1 MGVRLSGAA
10 AATAVAVALAA
21 PGTARAQE
29 QCLFQGVK
37 ASGATVNKV
46 ERSLLCL
53 TNLHRAR
60 NGLGALKRD
69 TRLGAAAR
77 AHSADMVARDYFDHV
92 SPEGTG
98 PSDRARAAGYPGG
111 AGENLAAI
119 GGKATAFALFDGW
132 RRSAGHNQNM
142 LNPPYTTAGMGVAPG
157 FPGRS
162 GAGATGTQL
171 FGFAAANTG
180 DTALDLY
187 ASSAKCAK
195 AKMRKLKAKSKRKRS
210 AARRDVRR
218 RCRAL

>member
-1 MGVRLSGAA
+1 M
-10 AATAVAVALAA
+10 
-21 PGTARAQE
+21 
-29 QCLFQGVK
+29 
-37 ASGATVNKV
+37 

-77 AHSADMVARDYFDHV
+77 AHSADMVARNYFDHFT
-92 SPEGTG
+92 PEGTS

-111 AGENLAAI
+111 AGENLAAL
-119 GGKATAFALFDGW
+119 GGGATAFALFDGW

-142 LNPPYTTAGMGVAPG
+142 LNPPYVTAGMGVAPG
-157 FPGRS
+157 FPGRP
-162 GAGATGTQL
+162 GVGATGTQM

-180 DTALDLY
+180 DAALDLY

-195 AKMRKLKAKSKRKRS
+195 AKLAKLKAKSKRKRR
-210 AARRDVRR
+210 AARREAKK
-218 RCRAL
+218 RCRPLSAS

>member
-1 MGVRLSGAA
+1 VAA
-10 AATAVAVALAA
+10 AAISAAA
-21 PGTARAQE
+21 PGTSAAQQ

-37 ASGATVNKV
+37 ATAATASKV

-69 TRLGAAAR
+69 TRLGTAAR

-92 SPEGTG
+92 SPEGTS

-111 AGENLAAI
+111 AGENLAAV
-119 GGKATAFALFDGW
+119 GGGATAFALFDGW
-132 RRSAGHNQNM
+132 RKSAGHNQNM
-142 LNPPYTTAGMGVAPG
+142 LNAPYETAGMGVAPG
-157 FPGRS
+157 FPGRP
-162 GAGATGTQL
+162 GVGATGAQM

-180 DTALDLY
+180 DTAMDLY

-195 AKMRKLKAKSKRKRS
+195 AKMRKLKAKDKRKRR
-210 AARRDVRR
+210 AAGREVRK
-218 RCRAL
+218 RCKPL